1 VGEWRNIATGFIA
14 KGILMRFKA
23 ANVTAIIV
31 ALLTCPA
38 AAQEVSVLALFEG
51 KALLAVDDGKPR
63 TVRAGESYAGVKL
76 ISANSEEAIVSVNGK
91 RQRLRIGE
99 GVYSAV
105 SPQRERTTVTL
116 TTDGGGHFVTTGSIN
131 GATMNFLVDTGATA
145 VSMNLKDARRAG
157 VNYLAGTKGYSQT
170 ANGVVP
176 VYKVKLGSVK
186 LGDIALTEVDG
197 LVHQSDT
204 LPVVLL
210 GMSFLGRL
218 EMRREGESLTLT
230 KKQ

>member
-1 VGEWRNIATGFIA
+1 
-14 KGILMRFKA
+14 MRSKA
-23 ANVTAIIV
+23 ANITAIIV
-31 ALLTCPA
+31 ALLTYPA
-38 AAQEVSVLALFEG
+38 AAQDVSVLALFEG
-51 KALLAVDDGKPR
+51 KALLAVDGGKPH
-63 TVRAGESYAGVKL
+63 TVLAGETFAGVTL
-76 ISANSEEAIVSVNGK
+76 VSASSEEAVVSVNGK

-99 GVYSAV
+99 GVYSAI

-116 TTDGGGHFVTTGSIN
+116 TSDGSGHFVTTGSIN

-145 VSMNLKDARRAG
+145 VSMNLNDARRAG

-176 VYKVKLGSVK
+176 IYKVKLGNVK
-186 LGDIALTEVDG
+186 LGDITLTDVDG
-197 LVHQSDT
+197 LVHQSDE

-218 EMRREGESLTLT
+218 EMRREGENLTLT
-230 KKQ
+230 KKLY

>member
-1 VGEWRNIATGFIA
+1 
-14 KGILMRFKA
+14 MRSKA

-38 AAQEVSVLALFEG
+38 AAQDVSVLALFEG
-51 KALLAVDDGKPR
+51 KALLAVDGGKPH
-63 TVRAGESYAGVKL
+63 TVLAGETFAGVTL
-76 ISANSEEAIVSVNGK
+76 VSASSEEAVVSVNGK

-99 GVYSAV
+99 GVYSAI

-116 TTDGGGHFVTTGSIN
+116 TSNGSGHFVTTGSIN

-145 VSMNLKDARRAG
+145 VSMNRNDARRAG

-170 ANGVVP
+170 ANGIVP
-176 VYKVKLGSVK
+176 IYKVKLGNVK
-186 LGDIALTEVDG
+186 LGDITLTDVDG
-197 LVHQSDT
+197 LVHQSDE

-218 EMRREGESLTLT
+218 EMRREGENLTLT
-230 KKQ
+230 KRLY